1 MRPILFHVFGL
12 PVPAWHFCLAAAA
25 LATLFY
31 FRYQMRKAIPQLA
44 NFFVSAIFVA
54 TYLGA
59 ILGALAWSYF
69 VENWDGLPSGDT
81 PHFSMSSSGGFLGGA
96 MAGGAAAIFFRIG
109 VMVVADAVA
118 LPVLLGFSIGRV
130 GCFLNGCDYGIVD
143 HPVQLYESLACL
155 TGVLLIAGISKWG
168 IFLRPSN
175 QAGITAGMAL
185 IWYSSARFILEEFRG
200 DWRGP
205 TISLVGALKI
215 SPPQFLAMIMF
226 GTGCWILGRKI
237 PHE

>member
-1 MRPILFHVFGL
+1 MRPVLFHFLGL
-12 PVPAWHFCLAAAA
+12 PVPAWHFCLAVAAMA
-25 LATLFY
+25 AFFY
-31 FRYQMRKAIPQLA
+31 FRYQIRKAIPQLA
-44 NFFVSAIFVA
+44 NFFVSAIFLA

-69 VENWDGLPSGDT
+69 VENWGGLPGGDA
-81 PHFSMSSSGGFLGGA
+81 PHFAMSSSGGFLGGA
-96 MAGGAAAIFFRIG
+96 MAGGAASIFFGIG
-109 VMVVADAVA
+109 VMVVADAAA
-118 LPVLLGFSIGRV
+118 LPILLGFSIGRV
-130 GCFLNGCDYGIVD
+130 GCFLNGCDYGIVG

-155 TGVLLIAGISKWG
+155 TGVLLIAGISKCG

-175 QAGITAGMAL
+175 HPGMAAGMVL
-185 IWYSSARFILEEFRG
+185 IWYSWARFILEEFRG

-205 TISLVGALKI
+205 AISLVGSLKI

-237 PHE
+237 RHE